1 MLRSLLCLFFLTALS
16 AQAQN
21 YDVQRPPGVIAT
33 DQIQRIT
40 IITQAEMELGDLP
53 DHPKIT
59 WLGYSSVRLRNLR
72 LPDGTEQM
80 QTDNRIEFIATAPG
94 VIEFPPIPI
103 VLENKE
109 FFIRIGDLRVL
120 ENQASE
126 SDTRLE
132 VYWNGQ
138 LEIPKQVHLGEAVE
152 IKFVEMIVQRRE
164 NYSAGA
170 FFSTPSNRVT
180 GGQWHAFT
188 HAGQRK
194 PYPSDYFLSS
204 QSELFNRDP
213 RYRMSMFR
221 RDPYSS
227 RDTYDESTDEIE
239 GADYYVRTYQ
249 ARLYFT
255 KLGKATGHLSATLG
269 TSSALSRKRTH
280 VLPFEIEVLPIP
292 ALPNDQAI
300 DTGLVGDW
308 QFEPQIR
315 PRKPMAAKP
324 LDIEIAITGQGNPDL
339 RNQLDLSADGFPSV
353 GTKFQPRVGYNY
365 DFWEG
370 DFVQTLLPT
379 GKVGTLPAITLASF
393 DTVGDQWRYHE
404 ITPAI
409 TLPGFTDVTAAFSPR
424 AKAGPS
430 ITRPVLLN
438 LPAATF
444 GAFAL
449 APLLPFL
456 FGFAKRRLD
465 TRDPEAKKRERILK
479 KLIQDFQSG
488 NGTPEALDSDLLPI
502 LRTRLDLP
510 AGATV
515 REIAE
520 VLDNPELSASLL
532 THAESSFSTTAA
544 PVDFKALATQLAK
557 LSLLLMLTFASLRGA
572 TLDEANTFYAET
584 NYSQAI
590 ATYNA
595 LIKEDPNRASLYF
608 NLAQTHF
615 AAGEPARARAAC
627 HTALLLDPLDQESRN
642 LMTQIRERLGDLTVA
657 RNRFLDLRPDQWII
671 IAATIWVISF
681 LYFAIRK
688 FQILPRWPGFVLT
701 SLALL
706 LLGTAAW
713 RQTHNYASEQYMV
726 IAEELPREPTAGTPD
741 WDYPALRAGQIV
753 RIAEINT
760 THARVESSDSSFW
773 LPVKELQQVW

>member
-16 AQAQN
+16 VQAQN
-21 YDVQRPPGVIAT
+21 YEVLRPPGVIAT
-33 DQIQRIT
+33 HQVQRIT
-40 IITQAEMELGDLP
+40 IITQAEMELGALP

-59 WLGYSSVRLRNLR
+59 WLAYSSVRLQNNR
-72 LPDGTEQM
+72 DGQM

-94 VIEFPPIPI
+94 LLEFPPIPI
-103 VLENKE
+103 ILENKE

-120 ENQASE
+120 KNQASE
-126 SDTRLE
+126 TDTRLE
-132 VYWNGQ
+132 VFWNGQ
-138 LEIPKQVHLGEAVE
+138 PEIPKQVHLGEAVE
-152 IKFVEMIVQRRE
+152 IKFVEMVIQRDE
-164 NYSAGA
+164 NYSAGPV
-170 FFSTPSNRVT
+170 FTTPSNRVT
-180 GGQWHAFT
+180 GGQWHPFT
-188 HAGQRK
+188 RESGRK

-204 QSELFNRDP
+204 RSDIFNNDP
-213 RYRMSMFR
+213 RNRMFMFR

-227 RDTYDESTDEIE
+227 RDTYFKSDEKFE
-239 GADYYVRTYQ
+239 GADYDVRTYQ

-269 TSSALSRKRTH
+269 TSRALSRMRTH

-292 ALPNDQAI
+292 PLPNDQAI

-308 QFEPQIR
+308 EFETQIR
-315 PRKPMAAKP
+315 PRKPVATQPFA
-324 LDIEIAITGQGNPDL
+324 IEIAITGQGNPDL
-339 RNQLDLSADGFPSV
+339 RNQLDLSAGGFPSV
-353 GTKFQPRVGYNY
+353 GTEFEPRVGFNY
-365 DFWEG
+365 EFWEG

-409 TLPGFTDVTAAFSPR
+409 TLPGFTDVTASFNPR

-456 FGFAKRRLD
+456 FAFAKKRLD
-465 TRDPEAKKRERILK
+465 ARDPEAKERERVFK

-488 NGTPEALDSDLLPI
+488 KGTPDAIDSDLLPI
-502 LRTRLDLP
+502 LRTLLNLP
-510 AGATV
+510 AGATA

-520 VLDNPELSASLL
+520 ALDDPELSASLL
-532 THAESSFSTTAA
+532 THAESSFSTTAP
-544 PVDFKALATQLAK
+544 PVDFKALSAQLAK
-557 LSLLLMLTFASLRGA
+557 LSLLLILTFTSLRGA
-572 TLDEANTFYAET
+572 TLDEANTYYAEA

-590 ATYNA
+590 TTYND

-615 AAGEPARARAAC
+615 AAGEPVRARAAC
-627 HTALLLDPLDQESRN
+627 HTALLLDPLDQESRD
-642 LMTQIRERLGDLTVA
+642 LMTRIRERLGDLTVA
-657 RNRFLDLRPDQWII
+657 RNRFFDLRPDQWII
-671 IAATIWVISF
+671 IAAIVWVISF

-688 FQILPRWPGFVLT
+688 FKELPRWPGFVLT
-701 SLALL
+701 ALALF

-726 IAEELPREPTAGTPD
+726 VADELPREPTAGTPD

-753 RIAEINT
+753 RIAEINA